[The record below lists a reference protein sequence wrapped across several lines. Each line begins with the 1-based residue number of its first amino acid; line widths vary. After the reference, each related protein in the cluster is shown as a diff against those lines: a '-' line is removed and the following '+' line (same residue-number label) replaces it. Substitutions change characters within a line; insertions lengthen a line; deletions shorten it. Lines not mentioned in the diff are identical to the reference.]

1 MTMDKQL
8 TNAQLSKSMNQLC
21 PLRRAIRLCPL
32 RRAIRLCTLAI
43 WQQLHTCK
51 YCNVHTSHPTN
62 FQKVTVINSDV
73 MTQLNAIAFNYITVN
88 IETK

>member
-1 MTMDKQL
+1 MPR
-8 TNAQLSKSMNQLC
+8 C
-21 PLRRAIRLCPL
+21 PLRRAIQLG
-32 RRAIRLCTLAI
+32 TLAI
-43 WQQLHTCK
+43 CQQLHT
-51 YCNVHTSHPTN
+51 CNVHTSHPTN